1 MTQVLEGI
9 IKQKVKD
16 GKGSKGG
23 SREQPAHQVGL
34 PHPYRQ
40 RIWGSWCLNQTFQIP
55 RPWCL
60 LPADWASLILQVFL
74 AFPWDKALV
83 KQVVCPFN
91 QCLIETGDPQKVQK
105 RLLSNVE
112 CDTTL
117 SVYLLWTDW
126 DQDENT
132 SIKTDI
138 PTAGSTN
145 LCLFSPLS
153 YNKARVL
160 FFHSRK

>member
-105 RLLSNVE
+105 TLKQCWVWHNIECVSVVNRLRPGWKHIHKNRHSHCRIHQLV
-112 CDTTL
+112 
-117 SVYLLWTDW
+117 
-126 DQDENT
+126 
-132 SIKTDI
+132 
-138 PTAGSTN
+138 P
-145 LCLFSPLS
+145 
-153 YNKARVL
+153 
-160 FFHSRK
+160 FFPSEL